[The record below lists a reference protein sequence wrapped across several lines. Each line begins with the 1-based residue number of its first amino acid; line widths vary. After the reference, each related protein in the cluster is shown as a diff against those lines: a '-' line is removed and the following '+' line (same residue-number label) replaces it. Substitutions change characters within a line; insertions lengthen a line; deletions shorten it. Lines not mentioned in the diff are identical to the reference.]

1 LGTRTDSRGFTYH
14 FGDKIDTDRREIQ
27 IFTIVKFRV
36 NKKILF
42 MMFLASFG
50 LVIEMLLVS
59 FYPASEYS
67 FTLGVALAIF
77 GIIIAI
83 QIVLYSKVRKEIP

>member
-1 LGTRTDSRGFTYH
+1 M
-14 FGDKIDTDRREIQ
+14 
-27 IFTIVKFRV
+27 
-36 NKKILF
+36 NKKIL
-42 MMFLASFG
+42 L
-50 LVIEMLLVS
+50 MLIIAGIGIITQMILTS

-83 QIVLYSKVRKEIP
+83 QTTLYNKAKKRIS

>member
-1 LGTRTDSRGFTYH
+1 M
-14 FGDKIDTDRREIQ
+14 KIDTGRGEIQ

-42 MMFLASFG
+42 LMFLASFG

-59 FYPASEYS
+59 FYPASEHS

-83 QIVLYSKVRKEIP
+83 QIALYSKVRKEIS